1 MLDESE
7 VLEWMMKQ
15 KTDESVEDI
24 NREQLFEY
32 MDTKEFLA
40 VVWCK
45 KYFIFFFFKQCIKI
59 KNFSL
64 IINANSL
71 SLPDLHYS
79 I

>member
-24 NREQLFEY
+24 DRDTLFEY
-32 MDTKEFLA
+32 IETKEFLA
-40 VVWCK
+40 VLWCK
-45 KYFIFFFFKQCIKI
+45 YFFIQFFLKYFVKST
-59 KNFSL
+59 FSY
-64 IINANSL
+64 ISEI
-71 SLPDLHYS
+71 S